1 MSSLQEFHYH
11 LFSSS
16 SSLSSL
22 HLYLHFGGFI
32 LSWSFSSSSYS
43 PSLFHFLPTL
53 FLFSRLNYYYLL
65 VHVYPPKSHPSGL
78 LTQLHHDEHGKG
90 QEKPLDGRCIFG
102 NPSTRLTGIRMASF
116 CTLAPFSAHAPCY
129 HPPAQSDPL
138 SQQKLLCSSTFC
150 SKSQPYALR
159 AEVRG
164 VEKGSLGCR
173 K

>member
-102 NPSTRLTGIRMASF
+102 NPSARLTGIRMASF
-116 CTLAPFSAHAPCY
+116 CTLAHFLRM
-129 HPPAQSDPL
+129 PL
-138 SQQKLLCSSTFC
+138 VIIH
-150 SKSQPYALR
+150 QPNPILSLSRNSFALPLF
-159 AEVRG
+159 VLNL
-164 VEKGSLGCR
+164 SLML
-173 K
+173 